1 MELKILQSEEFVKS
15 PNKWLVKNFQLVE
28 EDEKMFVK
36 FPVDHAKEL
45 RIFFKST
52 LLEPE
57 KREHIKKVWE
67 TGEGIDEL
75 IESLWVVKSSSSG
88 VLLFVP
94 YETEASDKSGVFI
107 LTIGKSYFYPSPLYF
122 KRSHIN
128 NQAVSLFYSLP
139 KSIIFLLGENSVCLV
154 YNQQNRIS
162 LKRYVDVE
170 SLDKS

>member
-1 MELKILQSEEFVKS
+1 MELKIVQNEELVKT
-15 PNKWLVKNFQLVE
+15 PNKWLIKNFELVE
-28 EDEKMFVK
+28 ENEKMFVK

-45 RIFFKST
+45 RIFFKNT

-57 KREHIKKVWE
+57 KREHIKKVWAS
-67 TGEGIDEL
+67 GEGIDDL
-75 IESLWVVKSSSSG
+75 IESLWIVKSSSSG

-94 YETEASDKSGVFI
+94 YETEASDKSGVFV
-107 LTIGKSYFYPSPLYF
+107 LTTSKSYFYPNPLYF

-139 KSIIFLLGENSVCLV
+139 KSIIFLLGENNVCLV

-162 LKRYVDVE
+162 LKKYVDVE
-170 SLDKS
+170 SLGKQ